1 MKSFIWRR
9 RKFIINRDL
18 QLKLL
23 FASLFYVLLALAV
36 VGSGLFIPLF
46 TELDTPGAASLKLLQ
61 AAKMI
66 LYLHEHFWPA
76 VLLSFVLI
84 CFLSIRTSHRIA
96 GPLYRIILVLESLK
110 KGTLPKPV
118 HARKGDHLEA
128 EIKITNQMIEGLRI
142 HVGEIQKAQ
151 ADLNDAIAACSK
163 AIGHASGEELTNLM
177 KDISEKGSKLEE
189 RISYFKIEL

>member
-23 FASLFYVLLALAV
+23 FASLFYVFLALAV

-46 TELDTPGAASLKLLQ
+46 TELDKPGATALKLPQ

-66 LYLHEHFWPA
+66 LYLHEQFWPA

-84 CFLSIRTSHRIA
+84 CILSIRTSHRIA
-96 GPLYRIILVLESLK
+96 GPLYRIFLVLESLK
-110 KGTLPKPV
+110 KGKLPKPV
-118 HARKGDHLEA
+118 HARKGDHLDG
-128 EIKITNQMIEGLRI
+128 EIKITNQMLEGLRA
-142 HVGEIQKAQ
+142 HVGEIQRAQ
-151 ADLNDAIAACSK
+151 TDLNDAIAACSK
-163 AIGHASGEELTNLM
+163 AIAHASSKELTNLM
-177 KDISEKGSKLEE
+177 KGISEKGSTLEE
-189 RISYFKIEL
+189 RIRYFRIEL

>member
-23 FASLFYVLLALAV
+23 FASLFYVFLALAV

-46 TELDTPGAASLKLLQ
+46 TELDKPGATSLKLQQ

-66 LYLHEHFWPA
+66 LYLHEKFWPA
-76 VLLSFVLI
+76 VLLSLVLI
-84 CFLSIRTSHRIA
+84 CLFSIRTSHRVA
-96 GPLYRIILVLESLK
+96 GPLYRITLVLRSLK
-110 KGTLPKPV
+110 EGKLPKPV
-118 HARKGDHLEA
+118 HPRKGDHLDA
-128 EIKITNQMIEGLRI
+128 EIETTNQMIEGLRI

-163 AIGHASGEELTNLM
+163 VIGHASSEELTNLM
-177 KDISEKGSKLEE
+177 KDISEKRDRLEE